1 MKFEALAPLFLVASM
16 AGCTSVGTVH
26 EADILYKH
34 TVRMDRDGAPLN
46 VATGDK
52 MSVEQ
57 FKELHL
63 KPIMS
68 SIQDHITTTKNRAA
82 KRIATTDPE
91 PNKETIDRTSD
102 DQDTP
107 YIVIYLHGA
116 PLFVDVSVAETRV
129 KFQQLTA
136 SNPNWYPIIFNWN
149 GVLWDA
155 YLDHLFRL
163 RQGRRVSTVWG
174 TATAPVYAIAD
185 FLKSIVIA
193 PAVWSRLSGH
203 VIETEFPKIEFS
215 DEKPRS
221 MATARQIVA
230 LDIKPTSASATDCP
244 TNLQISDTYPA
255 DPKLSAD
262 TLVKLPVDTAASVPL
277 FALAPF
283 VASYGSSVWTN
294 YNRRAQAAIRQM
306 SEFDIDA
313 SKFTTADDA
322 PSGAFAIL
330 VREIIEKYGSRKE
343 KKQNAAK
350 PQIAEAAQN
359 ARTQPRIILIGH
371 STGAIMISEL
381 IGAINANEDSKN
393 GMTSNEDP
401 ESAITA
407 KKDHGNAMI
416 DKIVF
421 LGAAVTIGDVFKTI
435 VPFLAAN
442 KDTSFYNISLNAY
455 HEAKSSYKAV
465 VTPSLLEWLDNLIA
479 QPSSHLDRV
488 MGKWENVMLAM
499 HAIPCDIRNR
509 VHLKHLPS
517 GDGYP
522 TTHRDMDEP
531 HREFNPFR
539 ESAWKVNKQL

>member
-1 MKFEALAPLFLVASM
+1 MATSSARTPFRRSPTNDPADMKFQTLASLFLVASI

-46 VATGDK
+46 VTTGEK

-57 FKELHL
+57 FKKFHL

-68 SIQDHITTTKNRAA
+68 SIQHHITTTKNRAA
-82 KRIATTDPE
+82 NRSATPDPE
-91 PNKETIDRTSD
+91 PNKEAIDRTSD

-116 PLFVDVSVAETRV
+116 PLFSDVSVAETRV
-129 KFQQLTA
+129 KFRQFKA
-136 SNPNWYPIIFNWN
+136 ANPNWYPIIFNWN
-149 GVLWDA
+149 GVMWDA

-163 RQGRRVSTVWG
+163 RQGRRVSTAWG
-174 TATAPVYAIAD
+174 AATAPVYAIAD

-193 PAVWSRLSGH
+193 PAVWSRLSQH
-203 VIETEFPKIEFS
+203 VIETEFPKIEYS
-215 DEKPRS
+215 VEKSRS
-221 MATARQIVA
+221 TATARQTVA
-230 LDIKPTSASATDCP
+230 LDTKRTSTSATDCP
-244 TNLQISDTYPA
+244 PNAKISDTYPA

-262 TLVKLPVDTAASVPL
+262 TLVKLPVDAAASVPL
-277 FALAPF
+277 FAFAPF
-283 VASYGSSVWTN
+283 VASFGSSAWTN
-294 YNRRAQAAIRQM
+294 YNRRAQAAVRQM

-313 SKFTTADDA
+313 SKVTTADDA

-330 VREIIEKYGSRKE
+330 VREIIEKHGSLKE
-343 KKQNAAK
+343 TKGNAPKQPK
-350 PQIAEAAQN
+350 
-359 ARTQPRIILIGH
+359 IILIGH

-381 IGAINANEDSKN
+381 IGAINANE
-393 GMTSNEDP
+393 
-401 ESAITA
+401 
-407 KKDHGNAMI
+407 NAMI

-435 VPFLAAN
+435 VPFLAVN
-442 KDTSFYNISLNAY
+442 KDASFYNISLNAY
-455 HEAKSSYKAV
+455 HEAKSSYKGV

-499 HAIPCDIRNR
+499 HAIPCDIRNQ

-522 TTHRDMDEP
+522 TAHRDMDKP
-531 HREFNPFR
+531 HRKFHPFR
-539 ESAWKVNKQL
+539 ESDWKVNKQR